1 MIEPRNPG
9 SEGRTTRPEN
19 AGSPPD
25 WLRAVQRAANVLG
38 AFATRRSSTLAA
50 LLILASL
57 LVIVAVGPLVSPY
70 DPDAL
75 SVMDRLQP
83 PNRTHLFGT
92 DNFGRDILSRTL
104 SGTRITLLLGLSVSL
119 FSILVGLPLG
129 VVCGYYDRIGLVVMR
144 GVDTMMAFPAI
155 ILALA
160 LMTILGKP
168 GIVNVIL
175 AVGIVWAP
183 RMVRVVYS
191 GTLSIRETTFIEAAK
206 ALGVSSHR
214 ILLRHIAVNL
224 LSPVIVQ
231 ATFTFAFSIME
242 VAALNFLG
250 VGIPPNVASWGGMM
264 NEGRMYLTRASWII
278 LFPGLFLALSV
289 LSFNLIG
296 DAIRDRLDPK
306 LREVM

>member
-1 MIEPRNPG
+1 MTQYRRIKIEDCT
-9 SEGRTTRPEN
+9 EGR
-19 AGSPPD
+19 G
-25 WLRAVQRAANVLG
+25 VLG
-38 AFATRRSSTLAA
+38 RWAAGVRRGMKAFADFATRRSSTLMA
-50 LLILASL
+50 LGILGCL
-57 LVIVAVGPLVSPY
+57 LVIVAIGPLVSPY

-75 SVMDRLQP
+75 SVLDRLQA
-83 PNRTHLFGT
+83 PNRAHLFGT
-92 DNFGRDILSRTL
+92 DNFGRDIMSRTL
-104 SGTRITLLLGLSVSL
+104 SGTRITLLIGLSISV
-119 FSILVGLPLG
+119 FSMIVGLPLG
-129 VVCGYYDRIGLVVMR
+129 VICGYYDRVGLIVMR
-144 GVDTMMAFPAI
+144 GIDTMMAFPAI

-168 GIVNVIL
+168 GIINVIL
-175 AVGIVWAP
+175 AVGIVWTP

-191 GTLSIRETTFIEAAK
+191 ATLSIRETTFIEAAK
-206 ALGVSSHR
+206 ALGVSSRR
-214 ILLRHIAVNL
+214 ILLRHVAVNL

-306 LREVM
+306 LRDVM

>member
-1 MIEPRNPG
+1 MTQYRRIDTRNSAKGRDVPG
-9 SEGRTTRPEN
+9 RWIGGVRRGTR
-19 AGSPPD
+19 AFAD
-25 WLRAVQRAANVLG
+25 
-38 AFATRRSSTLAA
+38 FATRRGSTLVA
-50 LLILASL
+50 LGILGSL
-57 LVIVAVGPLVSPY
+57 LVIVAIGPLVSPY

-75 SVMDRLQP
+75 SVLDRLQA

-92 DNFGRDILSRTL
+92 DNFGRDVLSRTL
-104 SGTRITLLLGLSVSL
+104 SGTRITLLIGLSISA
-119 FSILVGLPLG
+119 FSMIVGLPLG
-129 VVCGYYDRIGLVVMR
+129 VICGYYDRVGLVVMR
-144 GVDTMMAFPAI
+144 GIDTMMAFPAI

-168 GIVNVIL
+168 GIINVIL
-175 AVGIVWAP
+175 AVGIVWTP

-191 GTLSIRETTFIEAAK
+191 ATLSIRENTFIEAAK
-206 ALGVSSHR
+206 ALGVSSRR
-214 ILLRHIAVNL
+214 ILLRHVAINL

-296 DAIRDRLDPK
+296 DAVRDRLDPK